1 MATSAQLERKA
12 EGARGRL
19 SDRIDYLR
27 HHVSPT
33 TVVSDLLG
41 SVNPRTWG
49 DDVLPILA
57 KQARNN
63 PIASMLIAAG
73 VGWLIFS
80 EVRGPVAK
88 SLGLKSF
95 GLMTTRQTAKGGR
108 KRNGLHAT
116 ARQHPG
122 AGASKEQVKCQ
133 RPAATGRLEHRGVRK
148 SRHRLIGR
156 MLLSSITEENDFI
169 SKLDI

>member
-12 EGARGRL
+12 ERARERL
-19 SDRIDYLR
+19 SDRINDLR
-27 HHVSPT
+27 YHVSPS

-41 SVNPRTWG
+41 GVNPRAWG
-49 DDVLPILA
+49 EDVLPILA

-88 SLGLKSF
+88 TLGLNKLGLKDLSLT
-95 GLMTTRQTAKGGR
+95 GARKKSQRGTRRKKRTA
-108 KRNGLHAT
+108 RNGRSA
-116 ARQHPG
+116 
-122 AGASKEQVKCQ
+122 AG
-133 RPAATGRLEHRGVRK
+133 
-148 SRHRLIGR
+148 SR
-156 MLLSSITEENDFI
+156 T
-169 SKLDI
+169 K

>member
-12 EGARGRL
+12 ERARGRL
-19 SDRIDYLR
+19 SDRINDLR
-27 HHVSPT
+27 YHVSPS

-41 SVNPRTWG
+41 GVNPRAWG
-49 DDVLPILA
+49 EDVLPILA

-88 SLGLKSF
+88 TLGLNNLGLKEL
-95 GLMTTRQTAKGGR
+95 GLTGSKQKARRGTRRKKRTA
-108 KRNGLHAT
+108 RNGRSAVT
-116 ARQHPG
+116 RT
-122 AGASKEQVKCQ
+122 K
-133 RPAATGRLEHRGVRK
+133 
-148 SRHRLIGR
+148 
-156 MLLSSITEENDFI
+156 
-169 SKLDI
+169 

>member
-19 SDRIDYLR
+19 SDRIDDLR
-27 HHVSPT
+27 YHVSPT

-41 SVNPRTWG
+41 SVNPRAWG

-95 GLMTTRQTAKGGR
+95 GLKSFGLMTTRQTAKGGR
-108 KRNGLHAT
+108 KKKRSARNSKA
-116 ARQHPG
+116 
-122 AGASKEQVKCQ
+122 AS
-133 RPAATGRLEHRGVRK
+133 G
-148 SRHRLIGR
+148 SR
-156 MLLSSITEENDFI
+156 
-169 SKLDI
+169 SK

>member
-1 MATSAQLERKA
+1 MPTSAQLERKA
-12 EGARGRL
+12 ERARERL
-19 SDRIDYLR
+19 SDRINDLR
-27 HHVSPT
+27 YHVSPT

-41 SVNPRTWG
+41 GVNPRAWG

-88 SLGLKSF
+88 TLGLNNLGLKEL
-95 GLMTTRQTAKGGR
+95 GLTGSKQKARRGTRRKKRTA
-108 KRNGLHAT
+108 RNGRSAVT
-116 ARQHPG
+116 RT
-122 AGASKEQVKCQ
+122 K
-133 RPAATGRLEHRGVRK
+133 
-148 SRHRLIGR
+148 
-156 MLLSSITEENDFI
+156 
-169 SKLDI
+169 